1 MKKTLLVLLLISAQ
15 ALFAQSPISVQ
26 MADSFMKWNPDS
38 IKVAPN
44 KPARWDYEQG
54 LILKALEKVW
64 FRTGDPKYFDYIKK
78 DMDLYVKEDG
88 SIATYKYNDFNI
100 DNIPSG
106 RPLLMLYQQ
115 HLKGKEKYKKAADLL
130 WKQLENQP
138 KTKEGGY
145 WHKKRY
151 PYQMWLDGLF
161 MGEPFAAEYSVL
173 FNHPEHFDDIFKQFE
188 LIEKYAIDKKTG
200 LIYHAYD
207 ESREQQWADKKTGLS
222 PHIWGRAVG
231 WYAMALVDVL
241 DYFPENHH
249 GRQKLIGY
257 LARLTP
263 AIANSQDAKSGVWY
277 QILDLPN
284 REGNYLEASVSSMFV
299 YTLAKASRLGYIS
312 DKYASVA
319 KRGYDGILKEFV
331 EKEADGTIS
340 LSKTVSVGGLGGT
353 PYRDGSFE
361 YYMSEPLRKNDLK
374 GVGPFIFASIEMEI
388 AKEAEGI
395 KPKKVALDYHFNRE
409 FRKDHNGNTEQYHY
423 TWEDRLHPGFWI
435 WGQIFNDFGAETAAL
450 KEAPTAKNLK
460 KYDAYIIV
468 DPDTPKETEKPNY
481 IEKKDIKVIR
491 DWVKK
496 GGTLVLLANDTTN
509 CEVIKTNELIKE
521 FGIEFT
527 MKNINFVPGGKD
539 YDLASVIVEPG
550 NEIFKNARKL
560 YIKEL
565 VTLSVKAPAR
575 SLVKKG
581 DDIVMAVSNFG
592 KGRVFVLGDPW
603 LYNEYVDGRIIGTK
617 FDNFEAAKDLAKWM
631 LD

>member
-1 MKKTLLVLLLISAQ
+1 MKKLIIALVLISVQ
-15 ALFAQSPISVQ
+15 TLFAQKPVSVQ
-26 MADSFMKWNPDS
+26 MTESFMKWNPNS
-38 IKVAPN
+38 IKVAPD
-44 KPARWDYEQG
+44 KPVRWDYEQG
-54 LILKALEKVW
+54 LMLKAVEKVW
-64 FRTGDPKYFDYIKK
+64 FRTGDPKYFDYIQK
-78 DMDLYVKEDG
+78 DIDLYVKEDG
-88 SIATYKYNDFNI
+88 SISTYKYDDFNI
-100 DNIPSG
+100 DNIPTG
-106 RPLLMLYQQ
+106 RALLLLYQQ
-115 HLKGKEKYKKAADLL
+115 QLKGKEKYRKAADLL

-151 PYQMWLDGLF
+151 PNQMWLDGLF
-161 MGEPFAAEYSVL
+161 MGEPFAAEYSLL
-173 FNHPEHFDDIFKQFE
+173 FNHPQHFDDIFKQFE
-188 LIEKYAIDKKTG
+188 LIEKYAVDKKTG
-200 LIYHAYD
+200 LIFHAYD
-207 ESREQQWADKKTGLS
+207 ESKEQQWADKETGLS

-241 DYFPENHH
+241 DYFPENHPGH
-249 GRQKLIGY
+249 AKLISY
-257 LARLTP
+257 LARLAP
-263 AIANSQDAKSGVWY
+263 AIAASQDAKSGVWY
-277 QILDLPN
+277 QILDLPK
-284 REGNYLEASVSSMFV
+284 RDGNYLEASVSSMFV

-312 DKYASVA
+312 KKYSDVA
-319 KRGYDGILKEFV
+319 KKGYDGIMKEFV
-331 EKEADGTIS
+331 EIESDGTLS
-340 LSKTVSVGGLGGT
+340 LNKTVSVGGLGGN

-388 AKEAEGI
+388 TEEAKEV

-409 FRKDHNGNTEQYHY
+409 FRKDHLGNREQFHY
-423 TWEDRLHPGFWI
+423 TLDDKLHSGFWI
-435 WGQIFNDFGAETAAL
+435 WGNIFKEYGSDIQPL

-460 KYDAYIIV
+460 KFDAYIIV

-481 IEKKDIKVIR
+481 IEKKDIKAIR

-539 YDLASVIVEPG
+539 YNLANVLIEPG
-550 NEIFKNARKL
+550 NEIFKNSKKL

-565 VTLSVKAPAR
+565 VTLDVKAPAR
-575 SLVKKG
+575 ALVKKG
-581 DDIVMAVSNFG
+581 NDIVMAVSDFG

-603 LYNEYVDGRIIGTK
+603 LYNEYVDGRIIGTE
-617 FDNFEAAKDLAKWM
+617 FDNFQAAKDLAKWI
-631 LD
+631 LK